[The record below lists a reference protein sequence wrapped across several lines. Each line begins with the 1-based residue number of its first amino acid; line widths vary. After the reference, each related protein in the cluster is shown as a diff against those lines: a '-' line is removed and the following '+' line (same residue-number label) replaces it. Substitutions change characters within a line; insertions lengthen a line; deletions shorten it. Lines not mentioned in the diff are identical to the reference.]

1 MCDEHALY
9 NKSKILLILYI
20 VRCTNTQHR
29 QFHLNALKPDTPSPR
44 QGIMAENKR
53 LNTEPNP

>member
-9 NKSKILLILYI
+9 NKSNILLILYI

-29 QFHLNALKPDTPSPR
+29 QFYLTALKLILPPHAKVSWPKTGD
-44 QGIMAENKR
+44 
-53 LNTEPNP
+53 